1 MTNDN
6 FLIPSETIERK
17 FLESISI
24 DDWEIETDT
33 GWEEV
38 TSSHLTV
45 PYSVW
50 EIKTVSGK
58 ILQCADNHIIFD
70 EHYNEVF
77 VKDLGAGDK
86 IQTKDGIE
94 SLLSVRRLDR
104 EENMYDF
111 SVNSPNH
118 RYYTND
124 ILSHNTT
131 CSAAAMVHYAIFNQ
145 DKTIAILANKADQ
158 AREIL
163 HRIQL
168 MFENIP
174 AWMKPGVIEW
184 NKGSVEFD
192 NGTRILTS
200 ATSGSG
206 IRGRSVSW
214 LYMDEYAFVPIN
226 EQEEFFASTYPTIS
240 SGKTTKVTI
249 TSTPNGMD
257 MFYRMWM
264 DAIEGRSDFKHMTIH
279 WSDVP
284 GRDEKWYEETI
295 RNIGEEKFKVE
306 YGGEFSGA
314 TGTLISGSK
323 LKQLR
328 QSTPINTWN
337 NVRFYDEPHEGHQYV
352 MTVDCSQGVG
362 GDSSAFSVIDVTSV
376 PYVQVATFYDNNISP
391 LMFPD
396 VIVSVAKM
404 FNNAYVLCEVNDIG
418 HKVAYI
424 IQAELEYEYLLTCS
438 TKGRNG
444 QCVSGGF
451 GANTFLGVKT
461 TSAVKKI
468 GCSTLK
474 KMIESDKLIIKDSHT
489 ITELFSFIS
498 YPNGTYAAE
507 KGQHD
512 DSVMT
517 LVIFSWLSLDD
528 FYKEVT
534 NQDVRKNMLQDIDS
548 SEDMP
553 FGFFNDGETII
564 DISPASRVN
573 TFGDEIFRF

>member
-1 MTNDN
+1 MIKQE
-6 FLIPSETIERK
+6 LIET
-17 FLESISI
+17 
-24 DDWEIETDT
+24 DDWEVLTSCGWKNFEGVIATHNRDT
-33 GWEEV
+33 
-38 TSSHLTV
+38 
-45 PYSVW
+45 
-50 EIKTVSGK
+50 IK
-58 ILQCADNHIIFD
+58 I
-70 EHYNEVF
+70 
-77 VKDLGAGDK
+77 
-86 IQTKDGIE
+86 DGLE
-94 SLLSVRRLDR
+94 CT
-104 EENMYDF
+104 
-111 SVNSPNH
+111 PNH
-118 RYYTND
+118 LVKVGSDFVRADSLKHTLGNSNVVVYDLWNVDGHEYITNN
-124 ILSHNTT
+124 LTSHN
-131 CSAAAMVHYAIFNQ
+131 C
-145 DKTIAILANKADQ
+145 D
-158 AREIL
+158 
-163 HRIQL
+163 
-168 MFENIP
+168 
-174 AWMKPGVIEW
+174 
-184 NKGSVEFD
+184 EF
-192 NGTRILTS
+192 
-200 ATSGSG
+200 
-206 IRGRSVSW
+206 
-214 LYMDEYAFVPIN
+214 AFVPVN

-240 SGKTTKVTI
+240 SGQTTKIII

-279 WSDVP
+279 WSAVP

-362 GDSSAFSVIDVTSV
+362 GDSSAFSVIDVTGI

-528 FYKEVT
+528 FYKDVT